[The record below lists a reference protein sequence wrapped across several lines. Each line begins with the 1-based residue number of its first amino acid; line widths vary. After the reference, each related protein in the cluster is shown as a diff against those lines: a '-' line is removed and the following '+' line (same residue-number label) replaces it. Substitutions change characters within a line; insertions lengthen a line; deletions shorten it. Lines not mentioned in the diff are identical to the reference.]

1 MNTAPVSKQMRQEIL
16 VDIMVRAGV
25 TIPGSEM
32 RHLWRVSPVDTHL
45 KTAEPEK
52 ERAEARTRLALS
64 SLTHLFSVPVI
75 TIKVSLT
82 RARI

>member
-1 MNTAPVSKQMRQEIL
+1 
-16 VDIMVRAGV
+16 
-25 TIPGSEM
+25 M
-32 RHLWRVSPVDTHL
+32 RHLWRTVSPVDTHL

>member
-1 MNTAPVSKQMRQEIL
+1 
-16 VDIMVRAGV
+16 
-25 TIPGSEM
+25 M